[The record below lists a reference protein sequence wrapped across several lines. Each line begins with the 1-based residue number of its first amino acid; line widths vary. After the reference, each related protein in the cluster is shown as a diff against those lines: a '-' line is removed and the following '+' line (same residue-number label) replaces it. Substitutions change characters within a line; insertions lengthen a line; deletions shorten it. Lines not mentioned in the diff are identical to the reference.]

1 MPQDALPEARRIL
14 GGAFYGNSLLHF
26 SNFTVFTVECARGHP
41 YFIGE
46 VSDHIQCV
54 RLWH

>member
-1 MPQDALPEARRIL
+1 MSQDALPEARRIL
-14 GGAFYGNSLLHF
+14 GGAFYGNTLLHF

-46 VSDHIQCV
+46 VSDHI
-54 RLWH
+54 